1 MRVHLKADMVYVLRG
16 GHSGLVGMKRVVSMS
31 RNIHHGYTYRNL
43 DFH

>member
-1 MRVHLKADMVYVLRG
+1 MVYG
-16 GHSGLVGMKRVVSMS
+16 GLVGMKRVVSMS